1 MRAIPGINEPTA
13 AFAFLALL
21 ETIKSLDGDIMI
33 TLSFHGS
40 SIEMCCCVCS
50 VCGLKGW
57 NLEHMNMSTTDNQ
70 YNQWKP
76 KLANEG
82 KLNMNGQG

>member
-1 MRAIPGINEPTA
+1 MRAIPGINEPAA

-40 SIEMCCCVCS
+40 SIEMCCCVC
-50 VCGLKGW
+50 VGW

-82 KLNMNGQG
+82 KLKLYMNGQG

>member
-1 MRAIPGINEPTA
+1 MRAIPGINEPAA

-40 SIEMCCCVCS
+40 SIEMCCCVC
-50 VCGLKGW
+50 VGW
-57 NLEHMNMSTTDNQ
+57 KVGTHEYGHNQ